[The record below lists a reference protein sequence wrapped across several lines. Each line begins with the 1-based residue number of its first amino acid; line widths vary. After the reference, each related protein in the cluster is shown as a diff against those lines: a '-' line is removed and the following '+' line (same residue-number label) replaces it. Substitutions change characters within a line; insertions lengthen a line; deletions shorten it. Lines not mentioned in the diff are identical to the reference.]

1 MNQMRV
7 PKTENKVNRSNDAKV
22 EEEIIDDADADRL
35 DLSEDWDVDKKG
47 NDVAA
52 FEVSDISDEGGDNS
66 DNNMI
71 KEMRNQNE
79 N

>member
-22 EEEIIDDADADRL
+22 EEEKIDDADADRM

-52 FEVSDISDEGGDNS
+52 FKVSDVSVEGGDNS

-71 KEMRNQNE
+71 K
-79 N
+79 

>member
-52 FEVSDISDEGGDNS
+52 FEVSEGGDNS